1 MYPVPPCPSAS
12 TLSPTAP
19 ALLPSSS
26 EKPGARG
33 NESGDRPSP
42 TFRKSP
48 NPSSTPS
55 ALSSKAA
62 LETLDDAAA
71 IRRSL
76 PHGHVAALLGLAT
89 QLGLPRIL
97 NRKPCRQR
105 DLALAAVIARLIH
118 PASKLATARAL
129 SPETADSSLGALL
142 GLGGVSGNELLDM
155 LDWLS
160 NRQPWI
166 EQSLSRRHLHNTT
179 LILYDV
185 TSTYLG
191 NARWPP
197 SVTTATERRG
207 KSRWSSACSAPLT
220 AVRSRS
226 KSSPATPPTRP
237 RWPPRSARS
246 GTASGS
252 AGWPWWATAA

>member
-12 TLSPTAP
+12 TSSPTAP

-62 LETLDDAAA
+62 L
-71 IRRSL
+71 SL
-76 PHGHVAALLGLAT
+76 KPSTMPPPSEGVPHGHVAALLGLAT

-118 PASKLATARAL
+118 PASKLATARAVPRDRRQQPRGPARPRGRL
-129 SPETADSSLGALL
+129 WKRAARHARLAQQPPNRTKSFPQASSQHHPDPLRRDLDLPRGAAMPV
-142 GLGGVSGNELLDM
+142 G
-155 LDWLS
+155 
-160 NRQPWI
+160 RA
-166 EQSLSRRHLHNTT
+166 
-179 LILYDV
+179 V
-185 TSTYLG
+185 TM
-191 NARWPP
+191 
-197 SVTTATERRG
+197 ATERRG
-207 KSRWSSACSAPLT
+207 KSRWSFCAASVFPGNTADPTTLAAQVRDPGSERRAVTGSTVTSANC
-220 AVRSRS
+220 
-226 KSSPATPPTRP
+226 
-237 RWPPRSARS
+237 
-246 GTASGS
+246 
-252 AGWPWWATAA
+252 